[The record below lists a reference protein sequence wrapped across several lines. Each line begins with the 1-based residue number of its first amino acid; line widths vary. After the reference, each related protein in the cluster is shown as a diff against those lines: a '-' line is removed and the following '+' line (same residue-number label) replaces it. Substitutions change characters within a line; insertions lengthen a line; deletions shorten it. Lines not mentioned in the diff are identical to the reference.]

1 MRLGMIPRII
11 KDEICRIFRYDA
23 KTVFNNSFIYRNNR
37 DMIRAQARILY
48 LLFLWFYYI
57 FKSWKESNNQWRL
70 EDNFFLFI

>member
-1 MRLGMIPRII
+1 MRLSMIPRII

-23 KTVFNNSFIYRNNR
+23 KTVFNNCFICEIIETWIR
-37 DMIRAQARILY
+37 DQARILY

-70 EDNFFLFI
+70 EDNFFLFV